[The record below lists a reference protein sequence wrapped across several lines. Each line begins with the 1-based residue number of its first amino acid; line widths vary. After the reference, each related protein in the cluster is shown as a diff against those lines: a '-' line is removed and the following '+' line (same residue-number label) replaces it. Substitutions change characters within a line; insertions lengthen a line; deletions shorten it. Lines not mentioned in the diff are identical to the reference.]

1 MPNWCHNRVT
11 LSASNADHFALLR
24 GMIGS
29 KDYPLDFQKILPM
42 PESLNIE
49 AGSCELGYRVMYGDY
64 RGMLNYP
71 WIRKHHVKS
80 RVQLCNLLWR
90 IQPETMEK
98 ADLYKNNMD
107 KYGHLNWY
115 SWRIAN
121 WGTKWEVPAMD
132 ITVVTETEDHM
143 VLEFDTAWSPADGI
157 YQKIVELI
165 DEHNLA
171 ATISWFYD
179 EPGMALAGYL

>member
-49 AGSCELGYRVMYGDY
+49 AGSCELGYRAMYGDY
-64 RGMLNYP
+64 QGMLNYP
-71 WIRKHHVKS
+71 WISKHHVKT
-80 RVQLCNLLWR
+80 REQLINLLWR
-90 IQPETMEK
+90 ILPETIEK
-98 ADLYKNNMD
+98 ADLYKKNMD
-107 KYGHLNWY
+107 EHGHLNWY
-115 SWRIAN
+115 GWRIAN
-121 WGTKWEVPAMD
+121 WGTKWPVPAED
-132 ITVVTETEDHM
+132 IVVSETEDYM
-143 VLEFDTAWSPADGI
+143 VLEFDTAWSPAEGI
-157 YQKIVELI
+157 HQKIIELI

-179 EPGMALAGYL
+179 EPGMAMAGYL